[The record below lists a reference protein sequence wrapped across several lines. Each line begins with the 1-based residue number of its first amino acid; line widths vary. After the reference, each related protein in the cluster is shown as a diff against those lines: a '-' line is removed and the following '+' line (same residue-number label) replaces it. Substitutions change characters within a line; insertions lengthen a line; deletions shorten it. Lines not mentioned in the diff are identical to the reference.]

1 MSAIEVAEA
10 DLLRKGMRREE
21 LEEKGLERLER
32 LERLE
37 KKEKKEKK
45 IKRGEVSS

>member
-21 LEEKGLERLER
+21 LERLER